1 MLVYLGKVNNKA
13 FVIHSVD
20 FLQKN
25 HKKKIMK
32 VMIDT
37 FDKKMQN
44 TKLIKE
50 NITSITKLR

>member
-1 MLVYLGKVNNKA
+1 MKIMKTE
-13 FVIHSVD
+13 
-20 FLQKN
+20 
-25 HKKKIMK
+25 KIMK

-37 FDKKMQN
+37 LDKKMQN